1 MLIKEV
7 GSEESCSEQCPSV
20 SGTKGTQSTP
30 GTSFNIR
37 PYIFRITLKGMDQ
50 LNNALSFLK
59 KIWNKLQRPQ
69 ILLKIYIIQL
79 CYNDSKKVETPAN
92 SDDNKYGSID
102 TEDEQTRTTQSS
114 QNSSEKGNLIKRIK
128 ESLKNQCQNHWL
140 NQEILEPKYY
150 DKYLSSGW
158 RMELKRK
165 KNTKEVINSSDEKK
179 QMQIIIN
186 SFTQNRI
193 KNL

>member
-1 MLIKEV
+1 MYSKN
-7 GSEESCSEQCPSV
+7 
-20 SGTKGTQSTP
+20 T
-30 GTSFNIR
+30 N
-37 PYIFRITLKGMDQ
+37 Q
-50 LNNALSFLK
+50 L
-59 KIWNKLQRPQ
+59 
-69 ILLKIYIIQL
+69 
-79 CYNDSKKVETPAN
+79 
-92 SDDNKYGSID
+92 
-102 TEDEQTRTTQSS
+102 
-114 QNSSEKGNLIKRIK
+114 
-128 ESLKNQCQNHWL
+128 
-140 NQEILEPKYY
+140 KYY

>member
-1 MLIKEV
+1 MDQMLIKEV

-102 TEDEQTRTTQSS
+102 TED
-114 QNSSEKGNLIKRIK
+114 
-128 ESLKNQCQNHWL
+128 
-140 NQEILEPKYY
+140 
-150 DKYLSSGW
+150 YLSSGW